1 LRKRGTITG
10 GLRHNCSTLKISFPE
25 NFNTNFKGNEIK
37 LVFDENV
44 KLKNLNKQLVISPP
58 MKYEPIISPTSATK
72 SISIKIKDTLQAN
85 TTYSFNFGQSI
96 AERRKPHQSVQIC
109 VFHGDHIDSLAL
121 GGRIKDAYDI
131 EAEPFVSVMYEVND
145 TFKDSVIYKENPRYI
160 TNTLDSLKRSAWKI

>member
-10 GLRHNCSTLKISFPE
+10 GLKDTIAPTLKISFPE

-72 SISIKIKDTLQAN
+72 SISIK
-85 TTYSFNFGQSI
+85 
-96 AERRKPHQSVQIC
+96 
-109 VFHGDHIDSLAL
+109 
-121 GGRIKDAYDI
+121 
-131 EAEPFVSVMYEVND
+131 
-145 TFKDSVIYKENPRYI
+145 
-160 TNTLDSLKRSAWKI
+160 